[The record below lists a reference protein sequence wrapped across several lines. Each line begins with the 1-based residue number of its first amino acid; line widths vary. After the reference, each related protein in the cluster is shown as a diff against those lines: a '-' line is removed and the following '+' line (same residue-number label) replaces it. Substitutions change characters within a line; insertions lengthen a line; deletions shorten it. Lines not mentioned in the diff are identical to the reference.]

1 MSSFWIGGICFLG
14 GFLLCAV
21 ISWLILCAILK
32 EFGKVWFRLWS
43 FEMGSFST
51 GIFVGMGIMLV
62 LIFVVLLQGL
72 IAFLNHL

>member
-1 MSSFWIGGICFLG
+1 MRVLN
-14 GFLLCAV
+14 LL
-21 ISWLILCAILK
+21 
-32 EFGKVWFRLWS
+32 LWGV
-43 FEMGSFST
+43 EMGSFST